1 MHSLCLRHLKIQGL
15 IGNSGQFCCLKSTI
29 RFWNKY
35 FLWEIS
41 LRQVEVV
48 CSTDLTCL
56 VCLIFCSLML
66 AVVRSAGQVLR
77 VEPCGAT
84 VEPCGATVEPHGS
97 TCIILMY
104 LFLFIYCT
112 SDRWRHVAPQ
122 WRHRAPQ
129 GCHPITW
136 PADLTTANRSEHNIK
151 QNKLVRSVEQTT

>member
-1 MHSLCLRHLKIQGL
+1 
-15 IGNSGQFCCLKSTI
+15 
-29 RFWNKY
+29 
-35 FLWEIS
+35 
-41 LRQVEVV
+41 
-48 CSTDLTCL
+48 
-56 VCLIFCSLML
+56 ML

-122 WRHRAPQ
+122 WRQRAPQ

-151 QNKLVRSVEQTT
+151 QNKLVRSVEQTSGDGAQGDDHVDLHVHQGHHDEVDQAGNYAVGQLYT